1 MELDPCNTVRRI
13 LFSLLIIYL
22 PFVLIPLFLNPGIG
36 IFVCKYVQLFIEI
49 DPPLPF
55 LNHKMISSLKI
66 YISDYVTL
74 HIAYLTGLDQSKEVN
89 VETMIHLVNVSI
101 TFTFLVISFQFNKY
115 YIKKNHRGNIII
127 TEHEQ
132 YKHLINI
139 KSLISTF
146 ALGVGLILVLIL
158 VQNYYKEKSPVPGL
172 LVCAINTFI
181 SYTYSRNPKVVS
193 YFKLYLRQH
202 KEAPRLWLSIMLH
215 SPVKVLPLQESSTL
229 TLHKPVSLP
238 VPQLVGPAHPTPSAH
253 PAPLGPPAQLRCLRW
268 DTPLVEPRHSSSTQ
282 LSFVRFPQYM
292 KASQPELTI
301 KTVSDLVAP
310 PQHAPVHGVKH
321 LNSTDLVAPPHG
333 PVHGA
338 KQINSTDLVSLPC
351 SAPVHGTKYL
361 NGTGL
366 ITVAHAPVH
375 GAEHY
380 TATGLVALPHAPDH
394 GAKHLNGTCLVAP
407 YQEPE
412 TPPSVLPPVNLFL
425 I

>member
-1 MELDPCNTVRRI
+1 MT
-13 LFSLLIIYL
+13 
-22 PFVLIPLFLNPGIG
+22 
-36 IFVCKYVQLFIEI
+36 
-49 DPPLPF
+49 PPPF

-292 KASQPELTI
+292 IASQPELTI

-366 ITVAHAPVH
+366 NTVAHAPVH

>member
-1 MELDPCNTVRRI
+1 
-13 LFSLLIIYL
+13 
-22 PFVLIPLFLNPGIG
+22 
-36 IFVCKYVQLFIEI
+36 
-49 DPPLPF
+49 
-55 LNHKMISSLKI
+55 MISSLKI

-74 HIAYLTGLDQSKEVN
+74 HVAYLTGLDQSKEVN

-101 TFTFLVISFQFNKY
+101 TFTLLFISFQFNKY
-115 YIKKNHRGNIII
+115 YIKNNHRGNIII
-127 TEHEQ
+127 TEQEQ

-158 VQNYYKEKSPVPGL
+158 VQKYYKEKSPVPGL

-202 KEAPRLWLSIMLH
+202 KEAPRLRLSIMLH

-238 VPQLVGPAHPTPSAH
+238 VPQLVGPAHPNPSAH

-292 KASQPELTI
+292 IASQPELTI

-321 LNSTDLVAPPHG
+321 LNSTDLVSPPHG
-333 PVHGA
+333 TVHGA

-361 NGTGL
+361 N
-366 ITVAHAPVH
+366 
-375 GAEHY
+375 
-380 TATGLVALPHAPDH
+380 ATGLVALPHAPDH
-394 GAKHLNGTCLVAP
+394 RAKYLNGTCLVAP

>member
-1 MELDPCNTVRRI
+1 MELDPCKTVRRI

-158 VQNYYKEKSPVPGL
+158 VQNYYKGKSPVPGL

-292 KASQPELTI
+292 IASQPELTI